1 MSQYF
6 TLFAFLLMVMSPP
19 LIPAL
24 VSVVHRSIRA
34 VRAFADWRRAQPAA
48 SLP

>member
-6 TLFAFLLMVMSPP
+6 TMIGFLLLVMSPP

-24 VSVVHRSIRA
+24 VAVVRRSIRA
-34 VRAFADWRRAQPAA
+34 VSAVANWRSSKLAA
-48 SLP
+48 SRP

>member
-1 MSQYF
+1 MI
-6 TLFAFLLMVMSPP
+6 AFLLMVMSPP

-24 VSVVHRSIRA
+24 VAVVHRIIRA
-34 VRAFADWRRAQPAA
+34 VRALADWRRVRPAA